1 MKAIIYA
8 GIGLFSAAS
17 VYGIVDYY
25 NDSHK
30 GKLKDLYREEEIT
43 DKPQTENRENI
54 AELNNKVISGEKKP
68 ATTVLQKKKTKKNTV
83 KKINLDDF
91 SRGKIMPPEI
101 IREEITPE
109 IIEAPVVRPIPEVL
123 AKAVAFPEKK
133 EEVPVAEER
142 RKISLENFSRAPL
155 KYKKNLKKSKE

>member
-30 GKLKDLYREEEIT
+30 GKLKDLYREEEIA
-43 DKPQTENRENI
+43 DKPQTENRQNI
-54 AELNNKVISGEKKP
+54 AELNNKAIPSEKRP

-101 IREEITPE
+101 I
-109 IIEAPVVRPIPEVL
+109 EAPVVRPIPEVL

-133 EEVPVAEER
+133 EEVPVSEER